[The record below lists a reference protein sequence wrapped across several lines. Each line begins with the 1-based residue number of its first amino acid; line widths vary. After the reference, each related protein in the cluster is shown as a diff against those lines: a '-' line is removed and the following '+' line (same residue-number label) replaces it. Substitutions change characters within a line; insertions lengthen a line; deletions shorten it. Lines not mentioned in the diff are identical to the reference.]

1 MEWNLSMYCI
11 IDFVK
16 IVILCEGKIR
26 ERWIRE
32 GEREYLN
39 RIGRFVNIEVKE
51 VDKLGMLEDFD
62 VIIALD
68 VRGKEMGS
76 LEFSKLME
84 KFYIRGEKVCFLV
97 GGWKG
102 LEKDIK
108 MKADLLL
115 SLSKLTFPYQIA
127 RLILLEQI
135 YRAFTIIKGIDY
147 HK

>member
-1 MEWNLSMYCI
+1 MYCI

-39 RIGRFVNIEVKE
+39 RIGRFVNIEVRE
-51 VDKLGMLEDFD
+51 VDRLSILEDFD

-76 LEFSKLME
+76 LGFSKLIE
-84 KFYIRGEKVCFLV
+84 KFYMRGEKVCFLV

-102 LEKDIK
+102 LEEDIK